1 MKSQPIRSSLEFV
14 NTVSKVLFEK
24 PTICLSA
31 QEDKEQAELTDLA
44 FKNHYG
50 EKANYELLVC
60 YVIDEKIKQLEKL
73 KEVV

>member
-60 YVIDEKIKQLEKL
+60 YVIDEKIKQLEQL
-73 KEVV
+73 KEAL